1 MDYQCVGYVG
11 FLRNSPSFL
20 LIYLTLG
27 LPSKNPRETASPRVS
42 IWYWPAEELD
52 GLAASA
58 LGVRSCDRGS

>member
-27 LPSKNPRETASPRVS
+27 LPSKNPRETASPCEYLV
-42 IWYWPAEELD
+42 
-52 GLAASA
+52 LAS
-58 LGVRSCDRGS
+58 